1 MAGETVAEKD
11 TGIYRAARAFAWIL
25 FHFFMPVRYHG
36 VEKLKDREPPF
47 VLISNHRHAL
57 DPLIL
62 AYPVPSQY
70 FFLGKKELAKNAFLQ
85 KLMAG
90 LHCILVDRHNRDME
104 AMRSCMKAI
113 RMKRVL
119 VIFPEG
125 TRRHEGQM
133 EQIENG
139 ASLIVL
145 RGKAPLVPV
154 YLDAPLRLFR
164 RVNAY
169 VGDPIPCGDLA
180 EEGINVETCEKLN
193 GRMRET
199 FRRMIREAEP

>member
-11 TGIYRAARAFAWIL
+11 TGIYRAARVFAWIL

-62 AYPVPSQY
+62 AYPVPSQC

-90 LHCILVDRHNRDME
+90 NMRKAAGDDKAKNDRAGDCKTRKWQNRIIC
-104 AMRSCMKAI
+104 AK
-113 RMKRVL
+113 
-119 VIFPEG
+119 
-125 TRRHEGQM
+125 
-133 EQIENG
+133 
-139 ASLIVL
+139 
-145 RGKAPLVPV
+145 
-154 YLDAPLRLFR
+154 LF
-164 RVNAY
+164 
-169 VGDPIPCGDLA
+169 
-180 EEGINVETCEKLN
+180 
-193 GRMRET
+193 
-199 FRRMIREAEP
+199 